1 MKKIVTH
8 VNPDLDAVCSVWL
21 LKRFLLGWQEAEIDF
36 VRADDKQID
45 KDNNDLVY
53 VDVGLGKFDHHQ
65 INKHISAS
73 KLCWDYLQEIRAG
86 EKLGLLEEKAITR
99 LVVIVTQIDNND
111 DSLWP
116 EAKDDRYQ
124 FYLHN
129 LVEGWRE
136 LPLDDIEV
144 IEEGFEMLDAI
155 LVNLKN
161 KIRAEEGL
169 EKATN
174 FQTKWGKGIG
184 LETGNKHF
192 LYFSEIHGYAVVIIK
207 NPENGGVRIHARP
220 GSKVDLTE
228 VYNKVKKLDP
238 QSDWFLHSSRK
249 MLLNTASVA
258 QMKPTKLS
266 LKEVIEVLK
275 NA

>member
-1 MKKIVTH
+1 MKKIITH

-73 KLCWDYLQEIRAG
+73 KLCWDYLREIRSG
-86 EKLGLLEEKAITR
+86 EKLGLLEEKAIKR
-99 LVVIVTQIDNND
+99 LVDIVTQIDNND

-124 FYLHN
+124 FYLQN
-129 LVEGWRE
+129 LIDSWRE
-136 LPLDDIEV
+136 LPLNDMEV
-144 IEEGFEMLDAI
+144 IEEGFKMLDSTLI
-155 LVNLKN
+155 SLKN
-161 KIRAEEGL
+161 KIRAEEEL
-169 EKATN
+169 KKATI
-174 FQTKWGKGIG
+174 FRTKWGEGVG
-184 LETGNKHF
+184 VETGNKYF
-192 LYFSEIHGYAVVIIK
+192 LYFARIVGYQIALTK
-207 NPENGGVRIHARP
+207 NPEKGEIRIHARP
-220 GSKVDLTE
+220 DSKIDFTE
-228 VYNKVKKLDP
+228 VYEKVKKLDP
-238 QSDWFLHSSRK
+238 KADWFLHSSKK

-266 LKEVIEVLK
+266 LKEIIKVLQ
-275 NA
+275 ND